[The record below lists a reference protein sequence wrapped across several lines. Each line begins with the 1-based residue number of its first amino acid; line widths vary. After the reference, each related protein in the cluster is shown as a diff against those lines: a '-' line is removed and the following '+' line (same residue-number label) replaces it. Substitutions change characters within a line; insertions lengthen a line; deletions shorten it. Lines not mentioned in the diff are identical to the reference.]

1 MLAFPHIVTFHK
13 PTLNNANISKQTYSG
28 DKMPSTSGFD
38 HLFALGI
45 SAIFGIYLLRCVAGA
60 LLFACAQLPTRW
72 SAVASTCSVRV
83 TPRFARRIAVLVLGL
98 MGIGVAAGPTF
109 ATGLPDLDRGPGQS
123 QVAATP
129 QPAPAAQSS
138 PTDPKQRRVRSGDCL
153 WTLAEQQFPSNSTAQ
168 VIDRQWHKW
177 YRVNRDRIGANPDLL
192 RTGMWLRVPAV
203 RPTTQPTAHTLAGG
217 VK

>member
-1 MLAFPHIVTFHK
+1 MTFHK
-13 PTLNNANISKQTYSG
+13 PTLKNANTSKQTYSG
-28 DKMPSTSGFD
+28 IKCHQHQASTTCS
-38 HLFALGI
+38 HWE
-45 SAIFGIYLLRCVAGA
+45 SAQY
-60 LLFACAQLPTRW
+60 
-72 SAVASTCSVRV
+72 SASTCCAVSREPCSSPVHNCRLGGAQLRVR
-83 TPRFARRIAVLVLGL
+83 ARASRPVRPSYSCSG
-98 MGIGVAAGPTF
+98 AGPDGHRRNGYPTLPPVSRPRPR
-109 ATGLPDLDRGPGQS
+109 TGTIAGCGD
-123 QVAATP
+123 AATCTSRP
-129 QPAPAAQSS
+129 VESDGPETTEGAF
-138 PTDPKQRRVRSGDCL
+138 RDCL